1 MKKHTII
8 TGASTGL
15 GRAFAIAFARRG
27 HHLVLI
33 ALPNEDLEKLAQQI
47 SKEYEVNVDW
57 YEADLSIRSSI
68 ENLYSWL
75 NSKQLSV
82 NFLVNNAGIGG
93 SKSFQETDNE
103 QLDSI
108 IQLNVKGTTILT
120 RTLLPMLMQHSTS
133 YILNVSSIA
142 AFSPLPYKMVYPA
155 TKAFIHSFSLGLKSE
170 LAIKGVNVSVVNPG
184 SMPTNKDILRRI
196 KSQAWLG
203 KISFTNPEYVAQKAI
218 EGVFAGKTVIVPGLI
233 NQVNYWLFKL
243 LPWSIIEPIASRTIR
258 REIIHQ

>member
-15 GRAFAIAFARRG
+15 GRAFAIAFAQRG
-27 HHLVLI
+27 HHLVLV
-33 ALPNEDLEKLAQQI
+33 ALPNEDLDKLAHQI
-47 SKEYEVNVDW
+47 SEEYEVNVDF
-57 YEADLSIRSSI
+57 YEADLSILSSI

-75 NSKQLSV
+75 NSKQINI

-93 SKSFQETDNE
+93 SKLFQETDNE
-103 QLDSI
+103 QLDNI

-170 LAIKGVNVSVVNPG
+170 LAHKGVNVSVVNPG
-184 SMPTNKDILRRI
+184 SMPTNKDILQRI
-196 KSQAWLG
+196 KSQEWLG

-218 EGVFAGKTVIVPGLI
+218 EGIFAGKSVIVPGFI
-233 NQVNYWLFKL
+233 NQINYWLFRV